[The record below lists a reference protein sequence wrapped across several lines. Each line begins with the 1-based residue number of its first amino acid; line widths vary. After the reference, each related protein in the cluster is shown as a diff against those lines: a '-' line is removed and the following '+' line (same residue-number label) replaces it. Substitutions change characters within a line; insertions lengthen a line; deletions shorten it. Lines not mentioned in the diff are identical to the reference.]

1 VAVAEV
7 EGRPVVVLA
16 SSEGTVGVW
25 DLASGELH
33 HQLGGHS
40 DEVTAVTVAEVE
52 GRPVVVSASD
62 DKTVGVWDLAS
73 GELRHRLTGHSG
85 PVTAVAVAGVEG
97 RPVVV
102 SASFDKTVRV
112 WTGMQSWICEQTNMF
127 GAMITSSVITPPGI
141 IILGSSDG
149 LLLTLSKRPSATTR
163 R

>member
-1 VAVAEV
+1 
-7 EGRPVVVLA
+7 
-16 SSEGTVGVW
+16 
-25 DLASGELH
+25 
-33 HQLGGHS
+33 
-40 DEVTAVTVAEVE
+40 
-52 GRPVVVSASD
+52 VVSASD
-62 DKTVGVWDLAS
+62 DKSVGVWDLAS